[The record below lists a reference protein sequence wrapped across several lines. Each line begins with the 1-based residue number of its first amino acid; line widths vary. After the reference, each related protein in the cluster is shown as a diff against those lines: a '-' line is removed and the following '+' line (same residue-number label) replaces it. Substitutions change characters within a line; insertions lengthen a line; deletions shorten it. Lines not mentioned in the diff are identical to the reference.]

1 MSDSITPSSMPQEES
16 ANLSNQPNSNQPM
29 SHQPS
34 SNQPANASKAF
45 LKNWKTTAI
54 GITLSFTG
62 FVAFSP
68 KTFGGEEAPVVQICK
83 YITSGGLAAL
93 GICSKDFNVTGGTE
107 KE

>member
-1 MSDSITPSSMPQEES
+1 MSDSIRPSSMSQEES
-16 ANLSNQPNSNQPM
+16 AFSNQPTSKPV
-29 SHQPS
+29 
-34 SNQPANASKAF
+34 NASKAF

-68 KTFGGEEAPVVQICK
+68 ETFGGEKAPVVQVCK

-93 GICSKDFNVTGGTE
+93 GICSKDFNVTGGNQE
-107 KE
+107 Q

>member
-1 MSDSITPSSMPQEES
+1 MSDSIRPSSMPQDES
-16 ANLSNQPNSNQPM
+16 AFSNQVNPNQATPSQPTP
-29 SHQPS
+29 HPV
-34 SNQPANASKAF
+34 AASKAF

-93 GICSKDFNVTGGTE
+93 GICSKDFNVTGGNE
-107 KE
+107 EQ